1 MSQNQSLCLQLL
13 TGLEQR
19 ELTGIASLTAADDS
33 GQFGLL
39 PGHQPLVTWVQP
51 GLLSYRHAEQAEQK
65 QYLAS
70 SGGSLVSDGRT
81 IKLVASRILG
91 PSPEPQQLLA
101 QLDQQL
107 AAEQAERQGA
117 RSARADLEQSLIKRL
132 NRLAEG

>member
-1 MSQNQSLCLQLL
+1 MTLSLQLL

-19 ELTGIASLTAADDS
+19 ELTGLVSLTAADGS

-51 GLLSYRHAEQAEQK
+51 GLLSYSTSDQPR

-70 SGGSLVSDGRT
+70 SGGSLVGDGRV

-91 PSPEPQQLLA
+91 PSAEPRGLLA

-107 AAEQAERQGA
+107 AAEQVERQGA
-117 RSARADLEQSLIKRL
+117 REFRADLEQALIKRL
-132 NRLAEG
+132 NQLAEG

>member
-1 MSQNQSLCLQLL
+1 MSLSLQLL

-19 ELTGIASLTAADDS
+19 ELTGITSFSAADAS

-51 GLLSYRHAEQAEQK
+51 GLLSFRSAEQPDQK

-70 SGGSLVSDGRT
+70 SGGSLVSDGRV
-81 IKLVASRILG
+81 IKLIASRILG
-91 PSPEPQQLLA
+91 PAADPQGLLA

-117 RSARADLEQSLIKRL
+117 RESRADLEQALIKRL
-132 NRLAEG
+132 NQLAEA

>member
-1 MSQNQSLCLQLL
+1 MGLSLQLL

-19 ELTGIASLTAADDS
+19 ELTGLVSFTAADAS

-51 GLLSYRHAEQAEQK
+51 GLLSYRCVEQPQQK
-65 QYLAS
+65 LYLAS
-70 SGGSLVSDGRT
+70 SGGSLVGDGRV

-91 PSPEPQQLLA
+91 PSAEPQGLLA
-101 QLDQQL
+101 QLDRQL

-117 RSARADLEQSLIKRL
+117 RSARVDLEHALIKRL